1 MDKVELFSIPGI
13 TFYNPPEFREYL
25 VENYDSSQV
34 DHDLTIIVGITKHNK
49 IDFFEALHSFGFT
62 TVRNLG
68 SVFHIRFELDEVP
81 LECYVTHDADTG
93 VVIFYTNYRKT
104 KKKEIPIIRDFLSSD
119 VNTYYLFFKPSIMRE
134 IAEELM
140 DGHENLEITEFTA
153 RRLPNSRF
161 ESHIR
166 PNYDRTISY
175 WGDDG
180 REALQ
185 ELGYQYGVL
194 PSRFVVNIPETIKFV
209 IDDEGLFTFA
219 SGNLNIL
226 FDILEKAVNESR
238 KTMAAYDGSDFKVL
252 PVNTAGRIFD
262 IPSSTPVSIQLN
274 QSIEYHDISEFR
286 AKLNKD
292 YTIVDFIARE
302 GSLFLSSDLVSKSG
316 FQFRI
321 KANENHIK
329 MFPDGKMIFSEFM
342 KFYEFIIKSIDPRA
356 EFLI

>member
-1 MDKVELFSIPGI
+1 MEKVKLFSIPDI
-13 TFYNPPEFREYL
+13 KFYNPPEFREYL
-25 VENYDSSQV
+25 VENYESSQV

-49 IDFFEALHSFGFT
+49 IDFFEALQSFGFT

-68 SVFHIRFELDEVP
+68 SVSHIKFDLDEAP

-104 KKKEIPIIRDFLSSD
+104 NKNEIPKIRDFLSSD
-119 VNTYYLFFKPSIMRE
+119 VNTYYLFFKPSLMRE

-140 DGHENLEITEFTA
+140 DEYDNLEITEFTA

-219 SGNLNIL
+219 AGNLNIL
-226 FDILEKAVNESR
+226 FDILEKSVNESR

-252 PVNTAGRIFD
+252 PVKTAGRSFD

-274 QSIEYHDISEFR
+274 QSIEFHDISEFKT
-286 AKLNKD
+286 KLNKE
-292 YTIVDFIARE
+292 YAIVDFIARE

-321 KANENHIK
+321 KADENHIK

-342 KFYEFIIKSIDPRA
+342 KFYEFIIKSIDPKA

>member
-1 MDKVELFSIPGI
+1 MDEVKLFSIPDI
-13 TFYNPPEFREYL
+13 KFYNPPEFREYL
-25 VENYDSSQV
+25 VENYESSQV

-49 IDFFEALHSFGFT
+49 IDFFEALQSFGFT

-68 SVFHIRFELDEVP
+68 SVSHIKFDLDEAP

-104 KKKEIPIIRDFLSSD
+104 NKNEIPKIRDFLSSD
-119 VNTYYLFFKPSIMRE
+119 VKTYYLFFKPSLMRE

-161 ESHIR
+161 QSHIR

-219 SGNLNIL
+219 AGNLNIL

-238 KTMAAYDGSDFKVL
+238 KTMTAYDGSDFKVL
-252 PVNTAGRIFD
+252 PVKTAGRSFD

-274 QSIEYHDISEFR
+274 QSIEFHDISEFK
-286 AKLNKD
+286 AKLNKE

-321 KANENHIK
+321 KADENHIK

-342 KFYEFIIKSIDPRA
+342 KFYEFIIKLIDPRA

>member
-1 MDKVELFSIPGI
+1 MEKVKLFSIPDI
-13 TFYNPPEFREYL
+13 KFYNPPEFREYL
-25 VENYDSSQV
+25 VENYESSQV

-49 IDFFEALHSFGFT
+49 IDFFEALQSFGFT

-68 SVFHIRFELDEVP
+68 SVSHIKFDLDEAP

-104 KKKEIPIIRDFLSSD
+104 NKNEIPKIRDFLSSD
-119 VNTYYLFFKPSIMRE
+119 VNTYYLFFKPSLMRE

-140 DGHENLEITEFTA
+140 DEYDNLEITEFTA

-219 SGNLNIL
+219 AGNLNIL
-226 FDILEKAVNESR
+226 FDILEKSVNESR

-252 PVNTAGRIFD
+252 PVKTAGRSFD
-262 IPSSTPVSIQLN
+262 IPSSTPVS
-274 QSIEYHDISEFR
+274 R
-286 AKLNKD
+286 
-292 YTIVDFIARE
+292 
-302 GSLFLSSDLVSKSG
+302 SLFLSSDLVSKSG

-321 KANENHIK
+321 KADENHIK

-342 KFYEFIIKSIDPRA
+342 KFYEFIIKSIDPKA

>member
-1 MDKVELFSIPGI
+1 MEKVELFPIPDI
-13 TFYNPPEFREYL
+13 TFDKPPEFREYL

-49 IDFFEALHSFGFT
+49 MDFFEALHSFGFT

-68 SVFHIRFELDEVP
+68 SVSHIKFDSDDVLF
-81 LECYVTHDADTG
+81 ECYATHDADTG

-104 KKKEIPIIRDFLSSD
+104 KRNEIPIIRAFLSSD
-119 VNTYYLFFKPSIMRE
+119 VNTYYLFFKPSLMRE

-161 ESHIR
+161 QSHIR

-219 SGNLNIL
+219 TGNLNIL
-226 FDILEKAVNESR
+226 FDILEKSVNESR
-238 KTMAAYDGSDFKVL
+238 KTMEAYDGSDFKVL
-252 PVNTAGRIFD
+252 PIKTASRSFD

-274 QSIEYHDISEFR
+274 QSIEYHDISEFK
-286 AKLNKD
+286 AKLNKE

-321 KANENHIK
+321 KADENHIK

-342 KFYEFIIKSIDPRA
+342 KFYEFIIKLIDPRA

>member
-1 MDKVELFSIPGI
+1 MDKVELFSIPDI

-49 IDFFEALHSFGFT
+49 IDFFEALQSFGFT

-119 VNTYYLFFKPSIMRE
+119 VNTYYLFFKPTLMRE

-161 ESHIR
+161 QSHIR
-166 PNYDRTISY
+166 PNYDRTITY

-180 REALQ
+180 RETLQ

-209 IDDEGLFTFA
+209 IDDEGLFTFVA
-219 SGNLNIL
+219 GNLNIL
-226 FDILEKAVNESR
+226 FDILEKSVNESR

-252 PVNTAGRIFD
+252 PVKTARRSFD

-274 QSIEYHDISEFR
+274 KSIEFHEISEFK
-286 AKLNKD
+286 AKLNKE

-321 KANENHIK
+321 KADENHIK

-342 KFYEFIIKSIDPRA
+342 KFYEFLIKLIDPRA
-356 EFLI
+356 EFMI

>member
-1 MDKVELFSIPGI
+1 MEKVELFLIPDI
-13 TFYNPPEFREYL
+13 KFSDPPKFREYL
-25 VENYDSSQV
+25 VENYDPAQV
-34 DHDLTIIVGITKHNK
+34 DHDLTIIIGITKYDK
-49 IDFFEALHSFGFT
+49 IDFSNALQSFGFT
-62 TVRNLG
+62 IVRNLG
-68 SVFHIRFELDEVP
+68 AVCHVKFDFGGGI
-81 LECYVTHDADTG
+81 LECYVTHDTDTG

-104 KKKEIPIIRDFLSSD
+104 KKEEIPKIREFLSSD
-119 VNTYYLFFKPSIMRE
+119 VNTYYLFFKPLLMKE

-140 DGHENLEITEFTA
+140 DRYENLEITEFTA

-161 ESHIR
+161 QSHIR

-194 PSRFVVNIPETIKFV
+194 PSRFVANIPETIKFV

-219 SGNLNIL
+219 SGNLDIL

-252 PVNTAGRIFD
+252 PVKTAGRIFD

-286 AKLNKD
+286 AKLNRE
-292 YTIVDFIARE
+292 YTIVDFIAKE

-342 KFYEFIIKSIDPRA
+342 KFYEFIIKLIDPKA

>member
-1 MDKVELFSIPGI
+1 MEKVKLFSIPDI
-13 TFYNPPEFREYL
+13 KFYNPPEFREYL
-25 VENYDSSQV
+25 VENYESSQV

-49 IDFFEALHSFGFT
+49 IDFFEALQSFGFT

-68 SVFHIRFELDEVP
+68 SVSHIKFDLDEAP

-104 KKKEIPIIRDFLSSD
+104 NKNEIPKIRDFLSSD
-119 VNTYYLFFKPSIMRE
+119 VNTYYLFFKPSLMRE

-140 DGHENLEITEFTA
+140 DEYDNLEITEFTA

-219 SGNLNIL
+219 AGNLNIL
-226 FDILEKAVNESR
+226 FDILEKSVNESR
-238 KTMAAYDGSDFKVL
+238 KTMEAYDGSDFKVL
-252 PVNTAGRIFD
+252 PVKTAGRSFD

-274 QSIEYHDISEFR
+274 QSIEFHDISEFKT
-286 AKLNKD
+286 KLNKE
-292 YTIVDFIARE
+292 YAIVDFIARE

-321 KANENHIK
+321 KADENHIK

-342 KFYEFIIKSIDPRA
+342 KFYEFIIKSIDPKA